1 MTTTVTIKW
10 QQQQQYNDN
19 NNNTMTT
26 TVTIKWQQQ
35 QQYNES
41 IPIKEIN
48 GCKLLEKP
56 MVINNA
62 AFASK
67 FETFY
72 YSTLQQ
78 WQISSYIVQ
87 KDANE
92 SCHGYQTNSNPNL
105 QNYPLKLITSLGAMF
120 PGIAQWFHNQR
131 VLKF

>member
-87 KDANE
+87 KMLTRVAMV
-92 SCHGYQTNSNPNL
+92 T
-105 QNYPLKLITSLGAMF
+105 KLILILTCKIIL
-120 PGIAQWFHNQR
+120 WN
-131 VLKF
+131 

>member
-10 QQQQQYNDN
+10 QQQQQYNDNN

-48 GCKLLEKP
+48 GCKPL
-56 MVINNA
+56 VINNA

-72 YSTLQQ
+72 YS
-78 WQISSYIVQ
+78 
-87 KDANE
+87 
-92 SCHGYQTNSNPNL
+92 HFSNDKYHL
-105 QNYPLKLITSLGAMF
+105 T
-120 PGIAQWFHNQR
+120 
-131 VLKF
+131 